1 MNGDISYVEPDATEW
16 IEFRPGSLW
25 QILFEDPS
33 TGQRAILVE
42 WEPGYS
48 MGAVDRHE
56 RDEVVFVLAGT
67 FVQDGR
73 ASGPGTYIHHWAG
86 SHHQASTPDGCKFLE
101 IVTGHPERSGA
112 VSEDQLAWF
121 RSLVTCSPAGR

>member
-1 MNGDISYVEPDATEW
+1 MNGNITYVEPDAREW
-16 IEFRPGSLW
+16 FEFRPGSRW

-48 MGAVDRHE
+48 MGAVDHHE

-67 FVQDGR
+67 FVQDER
-73 ASGPGTYIHHWAG
+73 ACGPGTYIHHWAG
-86 SHHQASTPDGCKFLE
+86 SQHQASTPDGCKFLE